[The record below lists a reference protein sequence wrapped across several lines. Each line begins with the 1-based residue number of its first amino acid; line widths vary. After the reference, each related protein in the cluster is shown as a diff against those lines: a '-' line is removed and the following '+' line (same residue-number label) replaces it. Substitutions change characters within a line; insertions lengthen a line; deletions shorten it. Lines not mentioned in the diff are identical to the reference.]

1 MLNIEEPGDYRVSL
15 LHLGFRPFFL
25 LAGLHAIVAT
35 LLWAW
40 LYHAPGSAPVTQ
52 LSPTLW
58 HAHEMIFGYGLA
70 VVAGFLLTAVG
81 NWTGVQTLNGMPLL
95 LLALCWLGARIL
107 GLIPHDSALAA
118 MAILDLSFN
127 LALVLAV
134 AHPVAKVRQW
144 GHGGIIAIP
153 LLLALA
159 HGLFYLGALGRL
171 PQGTQAG
178 LYLGMYLLV
187 LLIMVMGRRVV
198 PFFIEKGLG
207 QGTRIRERPWLDQ
220 AIVLS
225 LALFI
230 LVELFLPWGQAAAW
244 LAVPVFLLQVLRLYD
259 WHTPGIWKK
268 PLLWSLYLAFVWIA
282 AGFGLKAAGLF
293 APLNPF
299 LATHALAYGGI
310 GLITLSMMSRVS
322 LGHTGRSVFDPPPI
336 LGWLFAL
343 LATGAAVRVLLPL
356 ALPALHGLWIGV
368 SQALWL
374 VAFGGFVWIYA
385 PMLVR
390 PRIDGRYG

>member
-1 MLNIEEPGDYRVSL
+1 MLTIEPPGQYRISL

-25 LAGLHAIVAT
+25 LAGAFSVVST

-40 LYHAPGSAPVTQ
+40 LYHGGGTAPSLA
-52 LSPTLW
+52 LSPMTW

-70 VVAGFLLTAVG
+70 VVAGFLLTAVR

-95 LLALCWLGARIL
+95 LLALCWLGARVL
-107 GLIPHDSALAA
+107 GLIPHGGALAV
-118 MAILDLSFN
+118 MAVLDLGFN

-134 AHPVAKVRQW
+134 ARPVARARQW
-144 GHGGIIAIP
+144 GQGGVVAIP
-153 LLLALA
+153 LFLALA
-159 HGLFYLGALGRL
+159 NGLFYLGALGRL

-178 LYLGMYLLV
+178 LYLGLYLLV

-207 QGTRIRERPWLDQ
+207 ENIRIRERAWLDQ
-220 AIVLS
+220 AIVIS

-230 LVELFLPWGQAAAW
+230 LAEVFMSWGQAAAW

-282 AGFGLKAAGLF
+282 AGFGLKAAVLIM
-293 APLNPF
+293 PLNPF

-322 LGHTGRSVFDPPPI
+322 LGHTGRNVFEPPPI
-336 LGWLFAL
+336 LGWLFAVL
-343 LATGAAVRVLLPL
+343 VVGAVIRVLLPL
-356 ALPALHGLWIGV
+356 GLPTHHGLWIGA
-368 SQALWL
+368 SQALWA

-385 PMLVR
+385 PMLIR